1 MSLQHLHLLTVVPGV
16 EEVVAAVSR
25 GGAEAAAAV
34 PGAVPLPLQTPPP
47 PPGPAP
53 APPRVTRV
61 TGAAGE
67 VEARAEA
74 EGFVEQARLAAGSQ
88 AWKKRN

>member
-16 EEVVAAVSR
+16 QEVVAAVTR
-25 GGAEAAAAV
+25 GGAEAAATVPRAV
-34 PGAVPLPLQTPPP
+34 SLPLQSP

-61 TGAAGE
+61 TRAAGE
-67 VEARAEA
+67 VEARAET
-74 EGFVEQARLAAGSQ
+74 EGLVEQARLAPGSQ